1 MLIISFMLVILI
13 LFFYREW
20 YYKDKLDADTVWVK
34 RLIVCGELKKHF
46 METLPHCKVA
56 PYNQC

>member
-34 RLIVCGELKKHF
+34 RLIVCGELKTFYGDFTHY
-46 METLPHCKVA
+46 KVA
-56 PYNQC
+56 PYNLC